1 MDKLSNNPEE
11 FIEKGNTLK
20 VDLQIIHNAGLVLL
34 SPWFPR
40 LFSMLGLLNGGNTAF
55 NSTDSQIR
63 AIFII
68 QRLVN
73 FEQREYKE
81 QELAFNRILT
91 GCPFSTPLPTQL
103 ELTTKEMETVN
114 NLLEGVKANWDK
126 MKNTS
131 LEGFRSCFIERTG
144 RLEEK
149 EERWLLTV
157 EDRSYDVLL
166 DTLPWSYC
174 KIRFPWLQKQI
185 NVLWRNKQEFDF

>member
-40 LFSMLGLLNGGNTAF
+40 LFSMLGLLNGDNTGF

-157 EDRSYDVLL
+157 DDRSYDVLL